1 MKEKEKLIIETA
13 LKLFAQK
20 GYNSTSVQEIAKE
33 CKISKG

>member
-20 GYNSTSVQEIAKE
+20 GYNSTSVQE
-33 CKISKG
+33 